1 MSDVRLSVYVRFPA
15 QSGWCSA
22 IVPVSP
28 WTKAHPLCLCII
40 SSGLSFAKM
49 EQARH
54 MAMVSRLRIN
64 SLIHLALRAC
74 RHPLQT
80 LQDAYNPDHPAAKER
95 AAWRNYRRGGIP
107 QVLREEQIMLVYNHS
122 IICSLPF
129 LYLTI
134 ESNVDV
140 HNHICG
146 TNRTL
151 LTHLISQS
159 KLSQEELN
167 QLQKDTHFDKKELQQ
182 WYKG

>member
-1 MSDVRLSVYVRFPA
+1 
-15 QSGWCSA
+15 
-22 IVPVSP
+22 
-28 WTKAHPLCLCII
+28 
-40 SSGLSFAKM
+40 M
-49 EQARH
+49 EQGYK
-54 MAMVSRLRIN
+54 MAMAMRQSAK
-64 SLIHLALRAC
+64 SFTYLALRAC

-80 LQDAYNPDHPAAKER
+80 LQDIYEPDHPAVRER
-95 AAWRNYRRGGIP
+95 AAWRNYGRVGIP
-107 QVLREEQIMLVYNHS
+107 KVLREEQIMLVYNYS
-122 IICSLPF
+122 ILCSLPF

-140 HNHICG
+140 YNYRCR

-182 WYKG
+182 WYKGSYDTLPAQGSSMLT

>member
-1 MSDVRLSVYVRFPA
+1 MRLSVYVRFSA
-15 QSGWCSA
+15 RSGSCSA
-22 IVPVSP
+22 I
-28 WTKAHPLCLCII
+28 AHALWIKTLPLYFCAF
-40 SSGLSFAKM
+40 STGLSFAAM
-49 EQARH
+49 EQAH
-54 MAMVSRLRIN
+54 KMAMTMRQRTK

-80 LQDAYNPDHPAAKER
+80 LQDVYNPDDPAVMER

-107 QVLREEQIMLVYNHS
+107 KVLREEQIMLLYKHS
-122 IICSLPF
+122 ILCSLPF
-129 LYLTI
+129 LYLTL

-140 HNHICG
+140 YNHRCG